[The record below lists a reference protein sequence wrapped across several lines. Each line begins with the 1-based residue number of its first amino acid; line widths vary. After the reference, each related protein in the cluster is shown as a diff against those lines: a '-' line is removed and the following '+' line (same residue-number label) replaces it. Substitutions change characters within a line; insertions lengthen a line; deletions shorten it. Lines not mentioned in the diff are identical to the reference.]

1 MSIRSDTNLEIFSV
15 QEDGRLG
22 GCDIPNRRGI
32 LRKYKEDGPF
42 EQCLYQGAL
51 TKTINGII
59 VGRWAF
65 NVW

>member
-1 MSIRSDTNLEIFSV
+1 MVDLEVVIFLT
-15 QEDGRLG
+15 EEGFWE
-22 GCDIPNRRGI
+22 NTKF
-32 LRKYKEDGPF
+32 KYGPF